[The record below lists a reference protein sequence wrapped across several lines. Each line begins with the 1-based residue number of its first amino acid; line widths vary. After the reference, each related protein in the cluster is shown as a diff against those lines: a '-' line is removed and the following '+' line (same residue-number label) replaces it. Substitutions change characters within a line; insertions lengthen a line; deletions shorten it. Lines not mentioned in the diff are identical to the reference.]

1 MGDDDG
7 DDSGRGDNDDG
18 AKTHLGETLR
28 VAPALMVN
36 GDPHG

>member
-1 MGDDDG
+1 MSDDDG
-7 DDSGRGDNDDG
+7 DDSGRGDNDDRV
-18 AKTHLGETLR
+18 KTRLRETL